1 MREFP
6 HRREVNIYC
15 SVIDIEIQPERFE
28 QAKAQANAMIPEY
41 QELGYKQHILVDKG
55 NDSFT
60 VIAIYL
66 SQAKQEE
73 ATPKAQEL
81 LGRLAEMMKT
91 PPERKGAE
99 NILNKVYG

>member
-1 MREFP
+1 M
-6 HRREVNIYC
+6 YC
-15 SVIDIEIQPERFE
+15 SVIDIEIQPGRFE

-41 QELGYKQHILVDKG
+41 HELGCKQFILVDKG

-60 VIAIYL
+60 VIAIYE
-66 SQAKQEE
+66 SQAKQAE

-99 NILNKVYG
+99 IIINQVYG

>member
-1 MREFP
+1 
-6 HRREVNIYC
+6 
-15 SVIDIEIQPERFE
+15 
-28 QAKAQANAMIPEY
+28 MIPGY
-41 QELGYKQHILVDKG
+41 QELGCKQHIFVEKG

-60 VIAIYL
+60 VIAIYE

-73 ATPKAQEL
+73 ATPKAQKF
-81 LGRLAEMMKT
+81 LGRLAEMMKA

>member
-1 MREFP
+1 MTLRF
-6 HRREVNIYC
+6 
-15 SVIDIEIQPERFE
+15 SPENLE
-28 QAKAQANAMIPEY
+28 QAKAQATAMLPEY
-41 QELGYKQHILVDKG
+41 QKLGCKQFILVDRG

-60 VIAIYL
+60 VIAIYE

-81 LGRLAEMMKT
+81 LGTLAEMMKT

-99 NILNKVYG
+99 IIINEVYG